1 MIVTLRAP
9 IVSNTPLSAPGHFVL
24 LFSAPEI
31 ARTARPGQFV
41 AVAEE
46 TGAQILRRPFSV
58 FTADP
63 ASGAVSILFSVHGP
77 TSRALAKRR
86 VGETIDVVGP
96 LGRHVFEPDARP
108 DARHVCVGGGYG
120 VPPLVFLARTLVA
133 RDPAAEV
140 IFIDGARSRE
150 FLVGTDGLHEIGV
163 RLHPCT
169 EDGSHGVC
177 GRVTDVLEPLLA
189 EGGRPVCV
197 YTCGPGPM
205 MRAVAEMCLARSV
218 PCQVS
223 LEVFMPCG
231 LGVCMGCAVLRPD
244 GSYARGCYDGPV
256 FDAREVVWQQ

>member
-1 MIVTLRAP
+1 MIVKLRAP
-9 IVSNTPLSAPGHFVL
+9 IVSNTPLTAPGHFVL
-24 LFSAPEI
+24 HFFAPEI

-63 ASGAVSILFSVHGP
+63 ASGEVSILFSVHGP
-77 TSRALAKRR
+77 TSRALAGRR
-86 VGETIDVVGP
+86 AGDVIDVVGP
-96 LGRHVFEPDARP
+96 LGRRVFEPDARLGV
-108 DARHVCVGGGYG
+108 RHVCVGGGYG

-133 RDPAAEV
+133 HDPTAEV
-140 IFIDGARSRE
+140 IFIDGARTRE

-163 RLHPCT
+163 GLRPCT

-189 EGGRPVCV
+189 DQDAPVCV

-205 MRAVAEMCLARSV
+205 MRAVAEMCIARNA
-218 PCQVS
+218 PCQAS

-231 LGVCMGCAVLRPD
+231 LGICMGCAVLRPD
-244 GSYARGCYDGPV
+244 GSYARGCWDGPV
-256 FDAREVVWQQ
+256 FDAREVVWQ

>member
-1 MIVTLRAP
+1 MIVQLRAP
-9 IVSNTPLSAPGHFVL
+9 ILANTALSAPGHFVL
-24 LFSAPEI
+24 HFLAPDI
-31 ARTARPGQFV
+31 AQSARPGQFV

-58 FTADP
+58 FTAD
-63 ASGAVSILFSVHGP
+63 AGSGHVSILFSVHGP
-77 TSRALAKRR
+77 TSRALAGRQK
-86 VGETIDVVGP
+86 GDLIDVVGP
-96 LGRHVFEPDARP
+96 LGRRVFAPDVRP
-108 DARHVCVGGGYG
+108 HARHVCVGGGYG

-133 RDPAAEV
+133 NNPAAEV
-140 IFIDGARSRE
+140 IFIDGARTRE

-189 EGGRPVCV
+189 DAADRPVSV

-205 MRAVAEMCLARSV
+205 MRAVAQMCIARDV
-218 PCQVS
+218 PCQAS

-231 LGVCMGCAVLRPD
+231 LGICMGCAVLKAD
-244 GSYARGCYDGPV
+244 GGYARGCWDGPV
-256 FDAREVVWQQ
+256 FDAREVAWQ

>member
-1 MIVTLRAP
+1 MAKILRFLVPRLARREARGGSGRKVRAITLRLLAGVSRPIDTRRTWRVSCACVPRRTNRCALARAALCFRLFNPVIVTLRAP

-24 LFSAPEI
+24 HFSAPEI

-96 LGRHVFEPDARP
+96 LGRRVFEPDARP

-140 IFIDGARSRE
+140 IFIDGARTRE
-150 FLVGTDGLHEIGV
+150 YLVGTDGLREIGV
-163 RLHPCT
+163 
-169 EDGSHGVC
+169 G
-177 GRVTDVLEPLLA
+177 
-189 EGGRPVCV
+189 
-197 YTCGPGPM
+197 
-205 MRAVAEMCLARSV
+205 
-218 PCQVS
+218 
-223 LEVFMPCG
+223 
-231 LGVCMGCAVLRPD
+231 LRPLH
-244 GSYARGCYDGPV
+244 
-256 FDAREVVWQQ
+256 